1 MSERRTECG
10 RKAFGLVL
18 MRCHNVILYLQ
29 AENDLVF
36 IKPEFQNI
44 PISSTGH
51 STVHRTDGIHSF
63 GENPDYE
70 YYTQNTMSLSTL
82 QLEDDDARQLTDCWR
97 DVNVLGR
104 YWGRSVR
111 WTRWRSV
118 CVWCLESALALCPVR
133 GSFGLVNPGIRP
145 EWVT

>member
-1 MSERRTECG
+1 M
-10 RKAFGLVL
+10 
-18 MRCHNVILYLQ
+18 LYYNYKQ
-29 AENDLVF
+29 KTIWFF

-51 STVHRTDGIHSF
+51 STVHRTEGIHSF

-70 YYTQNTMSLSTL
+70 YYTQNTTSLSTL

-104 YWGRSVR
+104 YWGRSAR
-111 WTRWRSV
+111 
-118 CVWCLESALALCPVR
+118 
-133 GSFGLVNPGIRP
+133 
-145 EWVT
+145 